1 MQIHR
6 LVSSVLFVPVHFCVS
21 STKTRKMFTCLPPS
35 MMEAS
40 FQSREVEESVH
51 VKMWFQRNQCVLLA
65 TTPTFVL
72 LISEIRCWNLIPLL
86 EKAGSGGA
94 CLAGRPPICASSSA
108 LSRHVQAV
116 VHSGPL
122 LTVIWWSHSPA
133 LRQCRPVHFLW
144 LTQNLEWTSSRY
156 KAPPKWCLFSIP
168 PPSKYCSF
176 SLVLDRERL

>member
-122 LTVIWWSHSPA
+122 LTVIWWSHSTMQT
-133 LRQCRPVHFLW
+133 R
-144 LTQNLEWTSSRY
+144 
-156 KAPPKWCLFSIP
+156 
-168 PPSKYCSF
+168 SF
-176 SLVLDRERL
+176 SVVDPKTWNGLPVDIRHLPNGACSQFHHLLNTALFCLALVVSASE